1 MVVIGGLGSMPGVIL
16 GAVVVWGAQYYLPS
30 GYAQLVNGLGILLL
44 LLFLP
49 EGIGGLLN
57 RGRDQL
63 LRVVARRRGITA
75 AGIWRRSDEDTGGA
89 GPSHDQGAPRPGSVG
104 RQTADVLT
112 LGLDTGANG

>member
-1 MVVIGGLGSMPGVIL
+1 
-16 GAVVVWGAQYYLPS
+16 
-30 GYAQLVNGLGILLL
+30 LGILLL

-75 AGIWRRSDEDTGGA
+75 AGIWRRPDGDTGA
-89 GPSHDQGAPRPGSVG
+89 GTAHDQAAPQPDSVD
-104 RQTADVLT
+104 RQPANVLT
-112 LGLDTGANG
+112 LGLDSGAHG

>member
-1 MVVIGGLGSMPGVIL
+1 
-16 GAVVVWGAQYYLPS
+16 VWGAQYYLPS

-75 AGIWRRSDEDTGGA
+75 AGIWRRPDEDTGA
-89 GPSHDQGAPRPGSVG
+89 GTAHGQAAPQPDSVD
-104 RQTADVLT
+104 RQPANVLT
-112 LGLDTGANG
+112 LGLDSGAHG

>member
-1 MVVIGGLGSMPGVIL
+1 
-16 GAVVVWGAQYYLPS
+16 VWGAQYYLPA

-63 LRVVARRRGITA
+63 LRIVARRRGITA
-75 AGIWRRSDEDTGGA
+75 AGIWRRPDEDI
-89 GPSHDQGAPRPGSVG
+89 GAPGTSPDRRTLQPDSVSRP
-104 RQTADVLT
+104 TADVLT
-112 LGLDTGANG
+112 LGLDTGAHG

>member
-1 MVVIGGLGSMPGVIL
+1 
-16 GAVVVWGAQYYLPS
+16 
-30 GYAQLVNGLGILLL
+30 LGILLL

-75 AGIWRRSDEDTGGA
+75 AGIWRRPDEDTRA
-89 GPSHDQGAPRPGSVG
+89 GTPHDQGALQPGSLD
-104 RQTADVLT
+104 RQPVDVLT
-112 LGLDTGANG
+112 LGLDTGAHG